1 MIKPTAPRKVRL
13 PGGFSL
19 PPFGLHQA
27 LAMVVVSVALW
38 SLGMLWLGMQAAGQW
53 LGSWQQ
59 DIRIH
64 VYLAP
69 EKRGQLDQ
77 LAKRIREIDG
87 VAGVRIVEQAEA
99 VAWLHSWLG
108 ETGLDDVD
116 LARRLPVSLE
126 VTPAPDA
133 GEFLFVDLQDE
144 AERFGAEINDDER
157 YLIRAQNWLA
167 DARIAGSLASLLLA
181 LAMAV
186 IISNTLRMLLLARAD
201 EVQLMRLLGAQ
212 EWFVRM
218 PFVLEGS
225 LLGAISGLL
234 AWLLCWPVI
243 LGADRWLEGTGISLH
258 GFFLLLPLLFGGACV
273 GTLGALI
280 ATARLRVEG

>member
-1 MIKPTAPRKVRL
+1 MIEPTAPRKVRL